1 MRGGLCATDM
11 PEAKRCQENVLRQWG
26 RWRWGARQAEVGNG
40 RPTNEQTRRVRA
52 GD

>member
-11 PEAKRCQENVLRQWG
+11 PEAKRCQENVLRQWALEMG
-26 RWRWGARQAEVGNG
+26 RRQAEVGNG